1 MSGLEASQMPEAIIG
16 IEQRKAMKFRKAVML
31 LATPIVIVGFRTV
44 LVICGKGKE
53 RVVLRWWCY
62 VLRTH
67 LWWRDPPYLWR
78 CTQLCLKLESDSK
91 FKGMKLIISFYFFR
105 VSIKQNV

>member
-1 MSGLEASQMPEAIIG
+1 MHSLSGLEASQMPEAIIG

-31 LATPIVIVGFRTV
+31 LATPIAIAGFRTV

-53 RVVLRWWCY
+53 KVVLRLWCC
-62 VLRTH
+62 V
-67 LWWRDPPYLWR
+67 DPPYLWR

-91 FKGMKLIISFYFFR
+91 FK